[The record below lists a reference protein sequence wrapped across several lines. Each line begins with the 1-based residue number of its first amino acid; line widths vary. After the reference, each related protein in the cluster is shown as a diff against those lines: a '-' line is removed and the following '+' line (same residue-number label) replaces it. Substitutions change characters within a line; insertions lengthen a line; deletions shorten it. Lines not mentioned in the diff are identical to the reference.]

1 MNRSPNTAAMNHGI
15 QATNISWTAIDP
27 RSRWILQRLLASA
40 DGSLPPAV
48 PVDFLTSLTIADLQS
63 VKGVGPLRAARVLTE
78 VQDLL
83 SHLGVRQH
91 HTTATRSDHAGPLLT
106 LTRPPSYEHLPLR
119 LREAISRLRLDL
131 SGLPQGLQSA
141 LQPLADSTDAAS
153 IPLAAILAIDNAC
166 LSEAGFPPS
175 NAIAL
180 LALRDEM
187 FSLEAVNI
195 LLQEQSDPSCLV
207 VALYLQIAV
216 ATRWAFQEWG
226 AEAGV
231 DADAL
236 LDSLRHI
243 ERHLSPPKAET
254 CAVYRKD
261 LIIAQRAL
269 RGETLRTIA
278 NAFGVTR
285 ERIRQRLRRVGIRT
299 PDVKKAKH
307 AARERTLRA
316 LRPQVET
323 YVRSH
328 PGCFLYE
335 VIEATGASADCVE
348 EAMRD
353 VSWLVLTESDADLD
367 QVADLPSVV
376 ESKARALAALRN
388 ASTFC
393 FPITRNAYDDLIRKK
408 LVAGPSGV
416 RIMQVFGTWRTAC
429 DAAGV
434 ESGKEGVAPG
444 QTSTWTYDEVLEQV
458 GDFFLATGYQ
468 GTTVQYEDWRASA
481 NNNHDIPSFGTVR
494 NVLGNSWAQVRHRV
508 LFALRRRWQKVGHV

>member
-1 MNRSPNTAAMNHGI
+1 MNRSPNTAAMNHGSP
-15 QATNISWTAIDP
+15 AKNISCTAIEP
-27 RSRWILQRLLASA
+27 RSRWILQRLLAST

-48 PVDFLTSLTIADLQS
+48 PVDFLASLTIADLQS
-63 VKGVGPLRAARVLTE
+63 VRGVGPLRAARVLTE

-83 SHLGVRQH
+83 SHLGVRQP
-91 HTTATRSDHAGPLLT
+91 HTTDARSDHAGPLPT
-106 LTRPPSYEHLPLR
+106 LTQPPSFEHLPLR
-119 LREAISRLRLDL
+119 LLEAISHLRFNL

-141 LQPLADSTDAAS
+141 LQPLADSTGAAS

-166 LSEAGFPPS
+166 LSGAGFPTS
-175 NAIAL
+175 SAIAL

-187 FSLEAVNI
+187 FSLEAVNT
-195 LLQEQSDPSCLV
+195 LLHEQSDPSCLV
-207 VALYLQIAV
+207 VALYFQIAV
-216 ATRWAFQEWG
+216 ATPWAFQEWI
-226 AEAGV
+226 AETGV
-231 DADAL
+231 DADTL
-236 LDSLRHI
+236 LAALRHI
-243 ERHLSPPKAET
+243 ERNLSPPKAET
-254 CAVYRKD
+254 CAGYRKD
-261 LIIAQRAL
+261 LVIAQRAL

-299 PDVKKAKH
+299 SDVKKAKR

-323 YVRSH
+323 YVRTH

-335 VIEATGASADCVE
+335 VIEATAAPADCVE

-353 VSWLVLTESDADLD
+353 VSWLVLNESDADLD

-376 ESKARALAALRN
+376 ESKARGVVALRN

-393 FPITRNAYDDLIRKK
+393 FPLTRNAYDDLIRKK

-416 RIMQVFGTWRTAC
+416 RIMQLFGTWRTAC
-429 DAAGV
+429 DVAGV
-434 ESGKEGVAPG
+434 ESGKEGVAQG

-458 GDFFLATGYQ
+458 GDFFLAAGYQ
-468 GTTVQYEDWRASA
+468 GTTVQYEDWRANA
-481 NNNHDIPSFGTVR
+481 NDNHDIPSSGTVR
-494 NVLGNSWAQVRHRV
+494 NVLGHSWAQVRHRV
-508 LFALRRRWQKVGHV
+508 LFALRRRWLKAGHV

>member
-1 MNRSPNTAAMNHGI
+1 
-15 QATNISWTAIDP
+15 
-27 RSRWILQRLLASA
+27 
-40 DGSLPPAV
+40 
-48 PVDFLTSLTIADLQS
+48 
-63 VKGVGPLRAARVLTE
+63 
-78 VQDLL
+78 
-83 SHLGVRQH
+83 
-91 HTTATRSDHAGPLLT
+91 
-106 LTRPPSYEHLPLR
+106 
-119 LREAISRLRLDL
+119 
-131 SGLPQGLQSA
+131 
-141 LQPLADSTDAAS
+141 
-153 IPLAAILAIDNAC
+153 
-166 LSEAGFPPS
+166 
-175 NAIAL
+175 
-180 LALRDEM
+180 
-187 FSLEAVNI
+187 
-195 LLQEQSDPSCLV
+195 V

-216 ATRWAFQEWG
+216 ATPWAFQEWG
-226 AEAGV
+226 AETGV
-231 DADAL
+231 DADTL
-236 LDSLRHI
+236 LAALRHI

-254 CAVYRKD
+254 CAIYRKD
-261 LIIAQRAL
+261 LVIAQRAL

-307 AARERTLRA
+307 AAREHTLRA
-316 LRPQVET
+316 LRPKVET
-323 YVRSH
+323 YVRTH

-335 VIEATGASADCVE
+335 VIEATGAPADCVE

-353 VSWLVLTESDADLD
+353 VSWLVLNESDADLD

-376 ESKARALAALRN
+376 ESKARAVAALRN

-468 GTTVQYEDWRASA
+468 GTTVQYEDWRGSA
-481 NNNHDIPSFGTVR
+481 NDNHDIPSFGTVR
-494 NVLGNSWAQVRHRV
+494 NVLGHSWAQVRHRV
-508 LFALRRRWQKVGHV
+508 LFALRRRWQKLGHV